1 MRFEDTLSLEHTLTA
16 IAQLAAKRLTY
27 SQYVSFAGKP
37 LLVRSDSLAI
47 LSHTSSFF
55 SAWDGGAVPE
65 HPAAELRLMR
75 REVNHN
81 SAENAPR
88 FRGRGYFALARFTPA
103 DSVWFNLRTCRASGF
118 FSDAVVS
125 DESRWHKDIL
135 PAVAGILA
143 PTIAVVPVHAACLAK
158 SGSGILLAGRSGVG
172 KSTLAVTLARRGYG
186 FLADDWTYLAKG
198 HRGVGAWSV
207 PVPVKLLPDATRY
220 FPELASYS
228 CAQSLNGELAYEV
241 SPQRCLGLSRQ
252 YRCQVRCLVLL
263 ERRGQPG
270 ISISRVTATEA
281 IDRLCSEIEPLTG
294 PLESA
299 YWAQIELL
307 GGLLDSVC
315 FRASFNASPQEVASR
330 IDDIV
335 ADIFSPVRLALS
347 ARHGSP
353 APATYKGAHTLSGY
367 AMTELTQG
375 AHAAPSDATAAA
387 RPDVKQHTDM
397 MSRRSALDL
406 NATCQWLGI
415 AVRIDTNSPAILRAA
430 KEWGFRP
437 ASCAGSGIDLH
448 MEFVIEDIDDR
459 AKGVFPLRVLRD
471 KQTVFIETGEQG
483 WFAFDTETG
492 NGAGFLA
499 AAESEEAVDAYFRA
513 VAAVIEPLLRRPI
526 DAEDRDD

>member
-1 MRFEDTLSLEHTLTA
+1 MTA
-16 IAQLAAKRLTY
+16 IAQPATKRLTY

-37 LLVRSDSLAI
+37 LLVRSNSLAI
-47 LSHTSSFF
+47 LNHTSSFF
-55 SAWDGGAVPE
+55 SAWDEGAAPE

-75 REVNHN
+75 REVGHN

-88 FRGRGYFALARFTPA
+88 FRGRGYFALARFTHA
-103 DSVWFNLRTCRASGF
+103 DSVWFNLRTCRACGF

-172 KSTLAVTLARRGYG
+172 KSTLAVTLARRGYRY
-186 FLADDWTYLAKG
+186 LADDWTYLAQ
-198 HRGVGAWSV
+198 RQTGVGAWSI
-207 PVPVKLLPDATRY
+207 PAPVKLLPDATGY

-241 SPQRCLGLSRQ
+241 SPQRCLGLSREHH
-252 YRCQVRCLVLL
+252 CLVRCLVLL
-263 ERRGQPG
+263 DRRHQPG

-281 IDRLCSEIEPLTG
+281 VNRLSSELEPLTG
-294 PLESA
+294 PLASA

-307 GGLLDSVC
+307 SGLLDSVC
-315 FRASFNASPQEVASR
+315 LRASFNASPQEVASR
-330 IDDIV
+330 IDDIL
-335 ADIFSPVRLALS
+335 ADIFSPERLALS
-347 ARHGSP
+347 ARHGSS
-353 APATYKGAHTLSGY
+353 APATYRGAHTLSGY
-367 AMTELTQG
+367 AMTELTQD
-375 AHAAPSDATAAA
+375 AHAAPSDAIAAA
-387 RPDVKQHTDM
+387 RPDIAQHTDM
-397 MSRRSALDL
+397 MCRRIALDL
-406 NATCQWLGI
+406 EAHCEWRGM

-430 KEWGFRP
+430 HEWGFRP

-448 MEFVIEDIDDR
+448 MEFVIDDIDDR
-459 AKGVFPLRVLRD
+459 AKGVSSLRVLRD
-471 KQTVFIETGEQG
+471 EQTVFIETGEQA

-492 NGAGFLA
+492 SGAGFLA
-499 AAESEEAVDAYFRA
+499 AAESEEAVEAYFRA

-526 DAEDRDD
+526 EAEDRDD